1 MDKKT
6 YETPK
11 LVDLGTVADLT
22 RTGLTNPSTDGKSG
36 SVLHSR
42 GR

>member
-1 MDKKT
+1 MDKRT
-6 YETPK
+6 YESPK

-22 RTGLTNPSTDGKSG
+22 LTGLTTVSSDGKSG